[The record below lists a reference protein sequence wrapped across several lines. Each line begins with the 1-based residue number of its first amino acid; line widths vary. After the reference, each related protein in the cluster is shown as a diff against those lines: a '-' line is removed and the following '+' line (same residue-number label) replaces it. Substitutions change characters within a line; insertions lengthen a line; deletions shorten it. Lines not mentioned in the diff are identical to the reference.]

1 VAARDRRRADIA
13 KFIETVNAM
22 RVTADSPNEQAI
34 WVILAHH
41 GTKDGAT
48 HACKALWDRYVSVNE
63 FRVAKVTEIADLIE
77 KHVKNDPIAAAEQAR
92 GYLRKYFKEWQ
103 TVDPSATEG
112 QTPDQIKKYLA
123 SLDAFQREIAL
134 ALALYYTRA
143 EIDEAAPVESENGDA
158 PKDKKRPE
166 KDVTA
171 AANRLRLLFAYSA
184 YGNATAK
191 TLQTNA
197 SRAFLKSWAYKPL
210 PKPQPPKPTPKKKAP
225 AKPVATTPAKK
236 VAKKAPSKKTPA
248 KKAPAKKTPAK
259 KAAKKAVAKKT
270 AKKAPAKKAAK
281 KTAANRAAGKA
292 RPKTARKVA
301 KRTTKKSSRR

>member
-13 KFIETVNAM
+13 KFIETVKAM
-22 RVTADSPNEQAI
+22 RITAESPNEQAI

-41 GTKDGAT
+41 GTKEGAT
-48 HACKALWDRYVSVNE
+48 RASKALWDRYVSVNE

-77 KHVKNDPIAAAEQAR
+77 KHVKNDPMAAAEQAR
-92 GYLRKYFKEWQ
+92 GFLRKYFKEWQ
-103 TVDPSATEG
+103 TVDPSATDG
-112 QTPDQIKKYLA
+112 RTADQIKKYLA

-143 EIDEAAPVESENGDA
+143 EIEEAASHLSENGDA
-158 PKDKKRPE
+158 PKDKKRAE

-210 PKPQPPKPTPKKKAP
+210 PKPQPPKP
-225 AKPVATTPAKK
+225 
-236 VAKKAPSKKTPA
+236 A
-248 KKAPAKKTPAK
+248 KKAPAKKAAAKKAPAK
-259 KAAKKAVAKKT
+259 KAP

-281 KTAANRAAGKA
+281 KKAPAKKAAKRAA
-292 RPKTARKVA
+292 RPKTNRKVA